1 MHSSALLNF
10 VRVQFPGCIL
20 IISSRVSYHISI
32 EPKNETSIYSQC
44 HVFPHC
50 FQLRILKI
58 SSCERMHGS
67 FIVYFACRLY

>member
-32 EPKNETSIYSQC
+32 EPKNETSIYSQNKQQQT
-44 HVFPHC
+44 HPTDGENHYGDDPN
-50 FQLRILKI
+50 
-58 SSCERMHGS
+58 ENG
-67 FIVYFACRLY
+67 